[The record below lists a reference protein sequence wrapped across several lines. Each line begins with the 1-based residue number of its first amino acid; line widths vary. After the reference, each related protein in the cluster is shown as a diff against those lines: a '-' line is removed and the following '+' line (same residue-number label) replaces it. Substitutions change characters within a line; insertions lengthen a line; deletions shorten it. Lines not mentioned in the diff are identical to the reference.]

1 MRIKSVL
8 LLVSAFF
15 TFSVTSAIAGP
26 ILVQNGNFELSS
38 AGGNKRINGT
48 TPVAGYTTLTGW
60 TSSEKGSDV
69 NSGKG
74 GYNFLLNG
82 ATATTSSSA
91 LRLEGGANGFTGSPT
106 GGNFFASDSQ
116 WYPGVLSQLISGLTI
131 GTSYLLTFDFALA
144 QQTGYT
150 GANYDNYWQV
160 GFGNA
165 SQNSTKLTIPDN
177 GFSGWKTATM
187 AFTATSASE
196 MLSFL
201 ARGTAPGAPPFM
213 LLDNVAL
220 NAAQVPEPATW
231 TMLLGGLGLIGF
243 MARRRRNGQA

>member
-8 LLVSAFF
+8 LFVSALI
-15 TFSVTSAIAGP
+15 TFGASSAFAGP
-26 ILVQNGNFELSS
+26 ILVQNGNFELTS
-38 AGGNKRINGT
+38 AGGNKKVNGT
-48 TPVAGYTTLTGW
+48 NIEADRTTLTGW
-60 TSSEKGSDV
+60 TSSENGSA
-69 NSGKG
+69 NG
-74 GYNFLLNG
+74 GYNFVLNG
-82 ATATTSSSA
+82 ATATTSASA
-91 LRLEGGANGFTGSPT
+91 LRLEGGANGYSASPT

-116 WYPGVLSQLISGLTI
+116 YHPGVLSQLINGLTI
-131 GTSYLLTFDFALA
+131 GTSYMLTFDFALA

-150 GANYDNYWQV
+150 GVNTDNYWQV
-160 GFGNA
+160 GFGKA
-165 SQNSTKLTIPDN
+165 TQNSTKLTIADN

-231 TMLLGGLGLIGF
+231 TMLLGGLALIGF
-243 MARRRRNGQA
+243 MARRRRNAQI

>member
-8 LLVSAFF
+8 LFVSALI
-15 TFSVTSAIAGP
+15 TFGASSAFAGP
-26 ILVQNGNFELSS
+26 ILVQNGNFELTSN
-38 AGGNKRINGT
+38 GGNKRINGT
-48 TPVAGYTTLTGW
+48 DVKTGYTTLTGW
-60 TSSEKGSDV
+60 TSSEDGSA
-69 NSGKG
+69 KG

-82 ATATTSSSA
+82 ATATTDSSV
-91 LRLEGGANGFTGSPT
+91 LKLEGKNNGFKASPT

-116 WYPGVLSQLISGLTI
+116 YYPGQLSQLITGLTI

-144 QQTGYT
+144 QQAGFT

-160 GFGNA
+160 GFGSA
-165 SQNSTKLTIPDN
+165 KQNSTKLTILDD
-177 GFSGWKTATM
+177 GFSGWKSATM
-187 AFTATSASE
+187 AFTASSASE

-220 NAAQVPEPATW
+220 NASQVPEPATW
-231 TMLLGGLGLIGF
+231 TMLLGGLALIGF
-243 MARRRRNGQA
+243 MARRRRNAQL

>member
-8 LLVSAFF
+8 LVLSAFI
-15 TFSVTSAIAGP
+15 TFSAGIAHAGP
-26 ILVQNGNFELSS
+26 ILVQNGNFELTSN
-38 AGGNKRINGT
+38 GGNKKINGT
-48 TPVAGYTTLTGW
+48 TIDAKGTTLTGW
-60 TSSEKGSDV
+60 TSKEGTGGS
-69 NSGKG
+69 G
-74 GYNFLLNG
+74 GYNFVLDG
-82 ATATTSSSA
+82 ATATTTTSA
-91 LRLEGGANGFTGSPT
+91 LRLEGIKNGFTASPT

-116 WYPGVLSQLISGLTI
+116 YYPGQLSQLINGLTI

-144 QQTGYT
+144 QQSGFV

-160 GFGNA
+160 GFGKA
-165 SQNSTKLTIPDN
+165 TQNTTKLSIPDD
-177 GFSGWKTATM
+177 GFSGWKSATM

-220 NAAQVPEPATW
+220 NAEVPEPATW

-243 MARRRRNGQA
+243 MARRRRNAQA